1 MADDLERRPRHLADG
16 VGETRVLADLGA
28 RVRRRRTRRV
38 IAVGG
43 GVTGALLVA
52 SVAIGAIEVSTNGL
66 SDPGIRPAQT
76 PTTPAACRTEVL
88 SKGPTQSV
96 PGDPAAQDFSVV
108 LVRGSPTSCTIGGFW
123 VRADDGSERARATL
137 SQVTL
142 DPGAALTLRVRW
154 DTSTPYGTQPQE
166 VRVDAMAVASV
177 ALPTCGDLSIDAS
190 VRAAQ

>member
-1 MADDLERRPRHLADG
+1 MADDLERRLRHLADG

-52 SVAIGAIEVSTNGL
+52 SVAIGVSTSGL
-66 SDPGIRPAQT
+66 SDPDIRPAQT

-88 SKGPTQSV
+88 SKRPTQSV

-142 DPGAALTLRVRW
+142 DPRAALTLRVRW
-154 DTSTPYGTQPQE
+154 GTSTPCGTQPQE